1 MHPPS
6 ATSFSSPI
14 CVLKKV
20 NNVSFETFI
29 CFRYL
34 KAKRKQGFISLIT
47 FISVAG
53 VAVGVMALI
62 VVLAVMAGFT
72 SELRN
77 KILGVNSHIVVQKL
91 GGIIDN
97 YPALV
102 DAIQHTEGVKSV
114 TPYIYSQT
122 MITTGNNGTGI
133 VLRGIDPASASS
145 VLSLSS
151 QLIQGNIAGLSR
163 SEKEPGSPPGI
174 IIGKHLAR
182 ELRVG
187 MGDRVRLLSP
197 SGPLTPM
204 GVIPKIKTCEVTGI
218 FDTGMYEYDSSLAYI
233 SLKTAQQFLGMGEAV
248 HGIEVNVND
257 IYQAQDIA
265 AKIEEMLGPGFVAKD
280 WMRMNQNL
288 FSALKLEKTAMFIIL
303 TLIVLVAA
311 FNIISTL
318 TMVVMEKTKDI
329 AVLKSM
335 GAKSGSILRIFVYEG
350 LIIGCT
356 GTAIGVAG
364 GLGLCKILSR
374 YQFIKLPS
382 DVYPM
387 STLPV
392 KVLPFDVTAVA
403 LAAVLITFL
412 ATIYPSWQASR
423 IEPAEALRY

>member
-1 MHPPS
+1 M
-6 ATSFSSPI
+6 SFSFPI
-14 CVLKKV
+14 CALRKV
-20 NNVSFETFI
+20 NNVNFETFI

-91 GGIIDN
+91 GGIIDD
-97 YPALV
+97 YPALI

-151 QLIQGNIAGLSR
+151 QLTYGDISGLSR
-163 SEKEPGSPPGI
+163 AEKEPGSPPGI

-182 ELRVG
+182 QLRAG

-204 GVIPKIKTCEVTGI
+204 GVIPKIKTCEITGI

-233 SLKTAQQFLGMGEAV
+233 SIRTAQQFLGIGDSV
-248 HGIEVNVND
+248 HGIEINVDD
-257 IYQAQDIA
+257 IYQAANIA
-265 AKIEEMLGPGFVAKD
+265 TKIEEMLGPGFVAKD

-329 AVLKSM
+329 AILKSM
-335 GAKSGSILRIFVYEG
+335 GAKSGNILRIFVYEG

-392 KVLPFDVTAVA
+392 KILPFDVTAVA

-423 IEPAEALRY
+423 VEPAEALRY